1 MAKNRVDTELRADD
15 KGSLKKLGAKAKDAG
30 KGIKSFANNVHA
42 SDRRLKGASQQSSNS
57 TKNFSKMAQTMEGG
71 IVPIYATLAAQVF
84 AVSAAF
90 QFFQNSVDFKNLV
103 KGQEAFGA
111 ITGVAYRTFT
121 KDIQAAT
128 AGQIGFKEA
137 ASATA
142 IGIAAGLSRDQL
154 IEIGTAAKNVS
165 LALGRDLTDAFN
177 RLTRGITKAEPEL
190 LDELGIVLR
199 LDPAIKAYADS
210 IGKNANQL
218 NQFEKSQAI
227 ANEVLGQAETK
238 FGKITKAM
246 DPSAYALKQFQVAFG
261 EVVQAFQIGVA
272 NVLTPLL
279 SFLSENVLALAGAL
293 ALFTKPILQSIL
305 PNFEAMGAS
314 AEKNFGRTQSAF
326 LKAQGAQSLSAYQGD
341 QVGGRKEA
349 YKGITKMNKQI
360 GRKVPGAMHGQMS
373 KKQIDAEMKA
383 MRRGTLL
390 AGKENKKRR
399 RQYYNHLK
407 LMEQS
412 LYTSKKKQEGI
423 EVSHSTFLDRENKRR
438 LMLHA
443 KYEQMKVQATRVAAR
458 GMQLAMSAIGI
469 LGMIGLLVGLGSAM
483 VNFFRNQSDDQK
495 AFEEKINS
503 TAKSVA
509 GLNIELAKMVEFR
522 QDGLIAKGTETSGQ
536 FGNMIKSAGNVKANQ
551 NKFKL
556 LERDVGINRGKDQM
570 GFEAGAGANA
580 KGISLAERVIQG
592 QTDKIA
598 DIQANHMG
606 KGYDEHSKK
615 RIAAAQALIDKN
627 KELVANLNQIVYKDE
642 ELEKINKGN
651 IQTYK
656 SLSENAVGPLKG
668 LYAEYAKALG
678 TAKGASVDLVNEID
692 KEEKKFIDMTDRVSK
707 AGEVSKT
714 FSQSLSGMGKSGL
727 YQAQR
732 SAVDDMIKTQQ
743 AIVDSQK
750 LGGGEES
757 KKDVEDLAALK
768 TFQSEI
774 NTLVKNER
782 TEQETAQK
790 NIREKL
796 KFTEA
801 TNDEQKLALIT
812 TKNLGAA
819 EKVTAATRER
829 DMALIARS
837 ALNLKNATKEQIA
850 DADFAVTIAKEKL
863 ETSEEEE
870 RVQKKLTQ
878 READKLQ
885 MAIQNTKLAGQQLQ
899 AQQKI
904 LDLQLQNAGFNALFG
919 QTAFGKRAME
929 QQKIEENRVKLK
941 EKQDQIATRI
951 INKELR
957 QKGMSQTEKDND
969 ETKTKNMEKQE
980 QLLGKQIVLQEY
992 AATEIGK
999 LHISFAK
1006 SLEDMFMAIA
1016 DGSKSAKEAFK
1027 DMALFMLKQMA
1038 QMAAQ
1043 QLAMK
1048 AMFAMGLGGPLF
1060 PMAKGGIIPSY
1071 ARGGIATEPTY
1082 LVGEGKHNE
1091 AVVPLPDG
1099 RSIPVDMNGG
1109 SGTNNV
1115 SISVNVDGS
1124 STNSFDSEKGK
1135 ALGKA
1140 MEVAVME
1147 VIQREKRPGG
1157 VLGR

>member
-90 QFFQNSVDFKNLV
+90 QFFQNSVDFKNLI

-154 IEIGTAAKNVS
+154 VEIGTAAKNVS

-227 ANEVLGQAETK
+227 ANEVLGQAEMK

-246 DPSAYALKQFQVAFG
+246 DPSAYALKQFQVSFG
-261 EVVQAFQIGVA
+261 EVVQAFQVGVA

-314 AEKNFGRTQSAF
+314 AEKNFGRTQAAF
-326 LKAQGAQSLSAYQGD
+326 LKAQGAQSLSTFAGD
-341 QVGGRKEA
+341 QVGGRKAA

-360 GRKVPGAMHGQMS
+360 GRQVPGAMHGQMS

-412 LYTSKKKQEGI
+412 LYTSKKKQQGI
-423 EVSHSTFLDRENKRR
+423 EVAHSTFLERENKRR
-438 LMLHA
+438 LMMHA
-443 KYEQMKVQATRVAAR
+443 KYEQLKVQATRVAAR
-458 GMQLAMSAIGI
+458 GMQLAMSAVGI

-483 VNFFRNQSDDQK
+483 INFFRNQSDDQK
-495 AFEEKINS
+495 AFEEKIQS

-509 GLNIELAKMVEFR
+509 GLNVELAKMVEFR
-522 QDGLIAKGTETSGQ
+522 QDGLISKGTETSAQ
-536 FGNMIKSAGNVKANQ
+536 FGNMIKSAGSINVNRS
-551 NKFKL
+551 KFAD
-556 LERDVGINRGKDQM
+556 LEKGVGMNRGMDDM
-570 GFEAGAGANA
+570 GFEAGTDVNSKAIRDAQ
-580 KGISLAERVIQG
+580 RVIGIQEG
-592 QTDKIA
+592 KIA
-598 DIQANHMG
+598 GFEQEFG
-606 KGYDEHSKK
+606 RGYDDHVRTK
-615 RIAAAQALIDKN
+615 IARAQELIDKN
-627 KELVANLNQIVYKDE
+627 KEQVATLSQIVYKDE

-678 TAKGASVDLVNEID
+678 TAGGASQELIDSID
-692 KEEKKFIDMTDRVSK
+692 KEEQKFISMTDRVAK

-743 AIVDSQK
+743 AIVDSQA
-750 LGGGEES
+750 LGGGEVVQ
-757 KKDVEDLAALK
+757 KDVDDLAALK
-768 TFQSEI
+768 SFQSQI
-774 NTLVKNER
+774 NTLVTNER
-782 TEQETAQK
+782 KEQETAQQ
-790 NIREKL
+790 NIRKRLE
-796 KFTEA
+796 FTKA

-812 TKNLGAA
+812 TKNLSAE

-837 ALNLKNATKEQIA
+837 ALDLKTATKEQIA

-863 ETSEEEE
+863 ETAEEEE
-870 RVQKKLTQ
+870 KVQKILTQ
-878 READKLQ
+878 LEADKLQ
-885 MAIQNTKLAGQQLQ
+885 MAINNTKLAGQQLQ

-929 QQKIEENRVKLK
+929 QQKIEENKVKLK
-941 EKQDQIATRI
+941 EKQDQIATRLL
-951 INKELR
+951 NKELR
-957 QKGMSQTEKDND
+957 QKGMSDQEITNDNIKTE
-969 ETKTKNMEKQE
+969 NMEKQE

-999 LHISFAK
+999 LHIGFAK

-1038 QMAAQ
+1038 QLAAQ

-1048 AMFAMGLGGPLF
+1048 AMFAMGLGGPIA
-1060 PMAKGGIIPSY
+1060 MAKGGIIPAY
-1071 ARGGIATEPTY
+1071 GRGGIATEPTY

-1099 RSIPVDMNGG
+1099 RSIPVDMKGG